1 MVALQPKF
9 HKDISFHQTV
19 ARDMIDIYNV
29 EREKLKEA
37 LSSYSVCLI
46 MNKWTSIQNLNYVSY
61 ISFYWWFLEIYIR
74 EFLNFCQVEDPKMET
89 IGRKVGMSLH
99 EWFIDSMLTLT
110 VDNTSSNSDNIRFL
124 K

>member
-9 HKDISFHQTV
+9 HKDISFHQTL

-37 LSSYSVCLI
+37 LSGYRVCLI

-61 ISFYWWFLEIYIR
+61 ISFY
-74 EFLNFCQVEDPKMET
+74 
-89 IGRKVGMSLH
+89 
-99 EWFIDSMLTLT
+99 
-110 VDNTSSNSDNIRFL
+110 
-124 K
+124 